1 MIFIDGVDSLLSCNK
16 FVFFM
21 SRKSIEVEKNYT
33 WPFILS
39 VFSPLQFESDFSEE
53 KGKYMFFPVL
63 PHFVLFLSHALLL
76 KIEILILIRVC
87 RAQQLMLSFETSGS
101 RHLSQALTSS
111 PSEPGNERGREGEK
125 DGLLHIS
132 PVWRICFPSLL
143 IMSGD
148 CSVFFLPPPHTHLF
162 RT

>member
-21 SRKSIEVEKNYT
+21 SLKSIEVEKNYT
-33 WPFILS
+33 TFYSFPF
-39 VFSPLQFESDFSEE
+39 FPLQFESDFSEE
-53 KGKYMFFPVL
+53 KGKYVFPPPPPL
-63 PHFVLFLSHALLL
+63 CSPSLSHVLLL
-76 KIEILILIRVC
+76 KIEILILIKVC

-125 DGLLHIS
+125 DGLLRIS
-132 PVWRICFPSLL
+132 VLFGGYAFLL
-143 IMSGD
+143 S
-148 CSVFFLPPPHTHLF
+148 
-162 RT
+162 